1 MKVTAVVLA
10 AGTGQRVGSDI
21 PKQFLPLG
29 DRPMIGHS
37 LAVLESCR
45 EVAAVVAVLPPDSG
59 ATEPN
64 LEEFG
69 KLVAR
74 IAGGT
79 TRQESLAHGLAR
91 LPDGTE
97 VVLVH
102 DAARPLLDQRL
113 ISDLLAALDG
123 TCDGVIPAI
132 PVEDTLKK
140 VSENLMVE
148 GELDR
153 RNVWRVQTP
162 QLFQREAL
170 QDALDQA
177 IGSGLESTDCSQ
189 MLTAA
194 GYRVRVVEGDPLNF
208 KVTRAADLW
217 LAEQVL
223 ASRAEPE

>member
-10 AGTGQRVGSDI
+10 AGSGQRVGSDI
-21 PKQFLPLG
+21 PKQFLALG

-37 LAVLESCR
+37 LAVLESC
-45 EVAAVVAVLPPDSG
+45 EQVKAVVAVLPPDSG

-74 IAGGT
+74 VPGGAS
-79 TRQESLAHGLAR
+79 RQESLAHGLAR
-91 LPDGTE
+91 VPEDTE
-97 VVLVH
+97 AVMVH

-113 ISDLLAALDG
+113 IDDLLAALDA

-132 PVEDTLKK
+132 PLEDTIKK
-140 VSENLMVE
+140 VSDDLMVE

-153 RNVWRVQTP
+153 RGVWRVQTP
-162 QLFQREAL
+162 QLFHREAL

-177 IGSGLESTDCSQ
+177 IDSDLESTDCSQ

-223 ASRAEPE
+223 ASRTDSE